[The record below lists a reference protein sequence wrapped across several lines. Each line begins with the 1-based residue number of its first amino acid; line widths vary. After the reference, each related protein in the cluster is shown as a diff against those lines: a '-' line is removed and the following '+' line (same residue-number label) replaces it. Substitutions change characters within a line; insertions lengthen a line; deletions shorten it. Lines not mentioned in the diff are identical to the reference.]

1 MDCELK
7 NRLYS
12 LSKQSRL
19 KDIIDL
25 TESIVEHQPQDL
37 AVRYCAGMAKIYAGD
52 FAGGLAHL
60 YGIIEL
66 YDNLLLFEEPD
77 FETKRFVGYTA
88 LQLSQLSE
96 FHTATK
102 LDRSLAVLYSNKAA
116 IRAKAIGYDIED
128 LALRK
133 SAEAILRR
141 HIVWCVKNERGG
153 IEGGIFP
160 APQSPFVLQL
170 EPTNNCQLE
179 CSMCPRRRLG
189 RPKGFISEAL
199 LEKILNSWS
208 GKSVEVEIPHLVLD
222 KIVFKNAKTPGMV
235 KLYFMGEPL
244 LHPQIDR
251 LVSAIR
257 DKGVFVGIQTNGLLL
272 KDKELRRKILAARPS
287 GLWFSVDGVDKESFE
302 RTRKGSDWETV
313 FKAITDLHKE
323 REEMG
328 LGEEIKIGITSIVP
342 DKSTEAK
349 RRTSEFLSPFLSLV
363 DYIDFV
369 DLDRRMGGAFFD
381 PEGKQFSFK
390 NTVLPHHPSNKQEP
404 LCPESLEKLNV
415 LWDGTVTPCCY
426 DINAEM
432 DLGNAGEKGI
442 DAVWNSE
449 ELKRMQSALL
459 NHRFENL
466 ALCQFCKGRF
476 GQE

>member
-25 TESIVEHQPQDL
+25 TESIVAHQPQDL

-88 LQLSQLSE
+88 LQLTQLSE
-96 FHTATK
+96 FHTASK
-102 LDRSLAVLYSNKAA
+102 LDRSLAIKYSNKAA

-128 LALRK
+128 LDLRK
-133 SAEAILRR
+133 KAEAILKR
-141 HIVWCVKNERGG
+141 HLVWCVKNDRGG

-160 APQSPFVLQL
+160 VPQSPFVLQI
-170 EPTNNCQLE
+170 EPTNNCQLG
-179 CSMCPRRRLG
+179 CTMCPRWKLSRATG
-189 RPKGFISEAL
+189 YIAESL
-199 LEKILNSWS
+199 LDTILSTWS
-208 GKSVEVEIPHLVLD
+208 GKFVEIEVPHLVLD
-222 KIVFKNAKTPGMV
+222 KIIFKNAKTPGMV

-244 LHPQIDR
+244 LHPYVDR
-251 LVSAIR
+251 LICAIR
-257 DKGVFVGIQTNGLLL
+257 EKGLFVGIQTNGLLL
-272 KDKELRRKILAARPS
+272 KDPSLRRKVLAARPS

-302 RTRKGSDWETV
+302 RTRKPSAWEDV
-313 FKAITDLHKE
+313 FKVISDVHKE
-323 REEMG
+323 RKEMG
-328 LGEEIKIGITSIVP
+328 LEEEIKLGITSIVP
-342 DKSTEAK
+342 DKSTESK
-349 RRTSEFLSPFLSLV
+349 KRTSEFLTPFLSLV

-369 DLDRRMGGAFFD
+369 DLDRRMGGEFFD
-381 PEGKQFSFK
+381 PAGAAFHFK
-390 NTVLPHHPSNKQEP
+390 NTVIPVHDHNKTDP
-404 LCPESLEKLNV
+404 LCPESLEKLNI
-415 LWDGTVTPCCY
+415 LWDGTATPCCY
-426 DINAEM
+426 DINGEM
-432 DLGNAGEKGI
+432 DLGNVGEKGV
-442 DAVWNSE
+442 DAIWNSE
-449 ELKRMQSALL
+449 EVKRLQGSLL

-476 GQE
+476 AES